1 LITRFAYLGSNDRF
15 ETGATGDRR
24 DGLMPRLPLGYL
36 VRPPQASR
44 RREDHGLFG
53 PGSPTW
59 AVWAHPALL
68 IAGERAAIVQM
79 FHPPT
84 AAGVVQHSVYRTD
97 FHGRMRRTAHYFTT
111 VALGDSRSA
120 IEASERLR
128 RVHER
133 VVGIEPL
140 SGKPYRACDPENQ
153 LWVHVTSWHSAL
165 YAYERYGPGRLSSR
179 DEARYWRECRIASEL
194 QDLDRSE
201 VPGSRSAVRRYFAA
215 MRGELRVSGPARA
228 IMHSLLRP
236 PLSWELVPFAPLL
249 PVLAAATVATIP
261 RDMRRLAGFDQPSV
275 VDAGVRPLARMTT
288 TALTLPVL
296 ERLPAVL
303 APEAYAVVHE
313 ALAGR
318 PPLCEEIVSPA
329 EARGQLA
336 RHRSTAGLSTASSGA
351 A

>member
-1 LITRFAYLGSNDRF
+1 
-15 ETGATGDRR
+15 
-24 DGLMPRLPLGYL
+24 MLPLGYL

-59 AVWAHPALL
+59 AVWSHPALL
-68 IAGERAAIVQM
+68 IAGGRAAIVQM

-84 AAGVVQHSVYRTD
+84 AAGVVQHSVYRAD
-97 FHGRMRRTAHYFTT
+97 FRGRMRRTAHYFAT
-111 VALGDSRSA
+111 VALGDGRSA

-140 SGKPYRACDPENQ
+140 SGRPYRASDPQNQ

-165 YAYERYGPGRLSSR
+165 YAYERYGPGRLSPR
-179 DEARYWRECRIASEL
+179 DEARYWRECGIASEL
-194 QDLDRSE
+194 QDLDSSE
-201 VPGSRSAVRRYFAA
+201 VPDSRAAVRRYFAA
-215 MRGELRVSGPARA
+215 MRGELCVSEPARA

-236 PLSWELVPFAPLL
+236 PLGWELAPFVPLL

-261 RDMRRLAGFDQPSV
+261 RDMRRLGGFDQPSV

-296 ERLPAVL
+296 ERLFAVL

-318 PPLCEEIVSPA
+318 PPLHDAIVSPA
-329 EARGQLA
+329 DAR
-336 RHRSTAGLSTASSGA
+336 RSEPFRGSTTQMSGSVA
-351 A
+351 TP